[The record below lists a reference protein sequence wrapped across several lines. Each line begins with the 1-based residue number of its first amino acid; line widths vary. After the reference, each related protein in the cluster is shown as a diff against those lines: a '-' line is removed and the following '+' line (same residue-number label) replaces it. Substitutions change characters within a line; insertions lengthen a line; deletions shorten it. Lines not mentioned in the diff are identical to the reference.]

1 MSAPNSPKTKRGAN
15 GKFLPRPLLF
25 HLRHPNSKTN
35 QPKFWQIL
43 SSPKNSFAKTSSTLF
58 RHLPET
64 LRAEHQRKMSFPFSR
79 KISPPPRESCKE
91 HFSLVLPS
99 EARQWR
105 DDSFHIGILLKMR
118 SDFVVQ
124 REPVSMKPKIRLA
137 RSASECGGSG
147 GIPRIQK
154 DFPRFFR
161 RELQSPFREKG
172 VPCSP
177 NIQNRSFA
185 SQSFFFRINE
195 REAII

>member
-1 MSAPNSPKTKRGAN
+1 MSAQNFAKTKRGAN
-15 GKFLPRPLLF
+15 GKFLPKPLLF

-35 QPKFWQIL
+35 EPKFCKIL
-43 SSPKNSFAKTSSTLF
+43 SPKNSFCKTSSALF

-79 KISPPPRESCKE
+79 KISPPLRERCKE

-105 DDSFHIGILLKMR
+105 DDSFHVGILLKMR

-161 RELQSPFREKG
+161 RELQSPFREEG
-172 VPCSP
+172 VPCSL

>member
-1 MSAPNSPKTKRGAN
+1 M
-15 GKFLPRPLLF
+15 
-25 HLRHPNSKTN
+25 HY
-35 QPKFWQIL
+35 
-43 SSPKNSFAKTSSTLF
+43 
-58 RHLPET
+58 
-64 LRAEHQRKMSFPFSR
+64 R
-79 KISPPPRESCKE
+79 KIL
-91 HFSLVLPS
+91 FSLGEKEIRHAQNEKSKEYFSVVRRVS
-99 EARQWR
+99 TSGGGAA
-105 DDSFHIGILLKMR
+105 SFVGGFPKMR

-137 RSASECGGSG
+137 RSASEWGGSG

-161 RELQSPFREKG
+161 REMQSPFREKG